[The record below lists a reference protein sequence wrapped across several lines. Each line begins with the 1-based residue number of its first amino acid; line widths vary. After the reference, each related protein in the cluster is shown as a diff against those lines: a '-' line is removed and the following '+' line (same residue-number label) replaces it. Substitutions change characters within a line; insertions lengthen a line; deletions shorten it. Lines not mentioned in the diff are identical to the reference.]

1 MSKFQYV
8 IKRNG
13 AKVPFTTQRI
23 TNAIYR
29 ASVATGGRDKNF
41 AKKLA
46 EKAVA
51 KLENK
56 FPASYVPHIE
66 EIQDVVEEVLIEA
79 GESELAKAYIIY
91 RAENMKRR
99 QQQSRRYSYEDNVP
113 WEKIWRTLVWAQK
126 HDLDSIDKLNKRIR
140 KGEMPDIIKESEQFY
155 QKQIDFASQ
164 LILDKSD
171 EIKMVMVSGPSS
183 SGKTTT
189 TIKLEKILRKQ
200 GFKFVPL
207 NVDNYFFDLDMHPKD
222 EFGDY
227 DFETPQALDLELINK
242 HINQLLQ
249 GREVKIPFYDFSK
262 GKRTL
267 NKTPLQLKKKE
278 ILIIDS
284 LHGLNPQFAAD
295 SPEESKFKLYLEP
308 LLQMRDKQDKFI
320 RWTDIRM
327 MRRMLRDAKFRAY
340 KPAQTLE
347 HWHYVRASEMRHIIP
362 NAMSADFI
370 INSAMPYELSF
381 YKYYLI
387 NDFKKWTKQYKDDP
401 LREDALMRATRVYSF
416 LKDIQKCEQEDLIP
430 KDSVIREFLGGSELK
445 YH

>member
-1 MSKFQYV
+1 MSKFKYV
-8 IKRNG
+8 VKRNG

-41 AKKLA
+41 AKKMA

-51 KLENK
+51 KLEKK
-56 FPASYVPHIE
+56 FSADYVPHIE

-99 QQQSRRYSYEDNVP
+99 QHHSRRYSYEDNIP
-113 WEKIWRTLVWAQK
+113 WEKIWRTLVWAHK
-126 HDLDSIDKLNKRIR
+126 HQIDSIDNLNRRI
-140 KGEMPDIIKESEQFY
+140 KNGEMSNLIKESEQFY
-155 QKQIDFASQ
+155 HKQIEFASN

-189 TIKLEKILRKQ
+189 TIKLEEILRKQ

-207 NVDNYFFDLDMHPKD
+207 NVDNYFFDLEMHPKD

-242 HINQLLQ
+242 HIEQLLQ
-249 GREVKIPFYDFSK
+249 GREVKIPYYDFSK

-267 NKTPLQLKKKE
+267 NKTPLHLKKNE

-284 LHGLNPQFAAD
+284 LHGLNPHFAAD
-295 SPEESKFKLYLEP
+295 SSEESKFKLYLEP
-308 LLQMRDKQDKFI
+308 LLQMRDKQGKFI

-340 KPAQTLE
+340 KPQQTLE

-362 NAMSADFI
+362 NCMNADFI
-370 INSAMPYELSF
+370 INSAMPYELSY
-381 YKYYLI
+381 YKAYLME
-387 NDFKKWTKQYKDDP
+387 DFKKWTQKYKNDP
-401 LREDALMRATRVYSF
+401 LREDAFMRANRVYSF
-416 LKDIQKCEQEDLIP
+416 LKDIKECKNESLIP
-430 KDSVIREFLGGSELK
+430 KNSVIREFLGGSELE